1 MADHLIQENFLFWS
15 LHNDPYLS
23 HYWGLNRSMLP
34 YPPKQKTMSVCKAQ
48 GVFITSETSK
58 ISALWS
64 GDDAYL
70 TSHLCSLARA
80 GSGWSGLIQ
89 GGAFPLT
96 SSLLQRAANS
106 SLASPDFESG
116 RAGGRGRIGQGS
128 SGPISCEGGG
138 NLNIAKLKFWNIR
151 FFKPSGGGGG
161 FLPCSNSQ
169 PKELPEL

>member
-15 LHNDPYLS
+15 LHNNPYLS
-23 HYWGLNRSMLP
+23 HALLGF
-34 YPPKQKTMSVCKAQ
+34 KQANVAFPTKTMHVFKRQ
-48 GVFITSETSK
+48 GMLITSETSK
-58 ISALWS
+58 ISALDLWS

-116 RAGGRGRIGQGS
+116 RAGGKGENWSREQRSNILRGRGESKYCQIE
-128 SGPISCEGGG
+128 I
-138 NLNIAKLKFWNIR
+138 LKH
-151 FFKPSGGGGG
+151 
-161 FLPCSNSQ
+161 
-169 PKELPEL
+169 

>member
-116 RAGGRGRIGQGS
+116 RAGGKGENWSREQRSNILRGRGESKYCQIE
-128 SGPISCEGGG
+128 I
-138 NLNIAKLKFWNIR
+138 LKH
-151 FFKPSGGGGG
+151 
-161 FLPCSNSQ
+161 
-169 PKELPEL
+169 